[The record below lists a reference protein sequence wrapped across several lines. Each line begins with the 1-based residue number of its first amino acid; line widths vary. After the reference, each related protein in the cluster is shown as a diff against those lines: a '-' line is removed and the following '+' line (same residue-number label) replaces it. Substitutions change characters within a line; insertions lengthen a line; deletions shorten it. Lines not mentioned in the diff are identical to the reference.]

1 MKRLIY
7 FIFML
12 APLLFCGC
20 QEDDVFEIFTS
31 GTWRAVNC
39 YTGVDWD
46 KTYDNHNKAIYPPNS
61 KNLEILNSFTVV
73 FNEDGTLEGS
83 LGTQRFTGKWSA
95 DPKDRS
101 VSFTQLSPS
110 SDNLSGM
117 SKEFIQRLENAR
129 YYRGDSKT
137 LQLAPESRTSCI
149 QLTTRHDN

>member
-1 MKRLIY
+1 MKKISLIGCGRWGTFLGWY
-7 FIFML
+7 A
-12 APLLFCGC
+12 APSLMIPF
-20 QEDDVFEIFTS
+20 DFD
-31 GTWRAVNC
+31 
-39 YTGVDWD
+39 
-46 KTYDNHNKAIYPPNS
+46 
-61 KNLEILNSFTVV
+61 TVV

-149 QLTTRHDN
+149 QLTTKHDN

>member
-1 MKRLIY
+1 MCGIGGMFRKDGRCVDRADLVAMGETMILRGPDGEGFYTDGPVGLVHRRLAVID
-7 FIFML
+7 L
-12 APLLFCGC
+12 AGGAQP
-20 QEDDVFEIFTS
+20 I
-31 GTWRAVNC
+31 
-39 YTGVDWD
+39 
-46 KTYDNHNKAIYPPNS
+46 
-61 KNLEILNSFTVV
+61 

-149 QLTTRHDN
+149 QLTTKHDN